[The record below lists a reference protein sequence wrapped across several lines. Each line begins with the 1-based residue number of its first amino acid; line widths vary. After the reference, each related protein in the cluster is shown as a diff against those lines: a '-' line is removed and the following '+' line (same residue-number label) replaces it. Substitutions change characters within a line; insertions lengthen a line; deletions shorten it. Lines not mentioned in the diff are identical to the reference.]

1 MNRNDHKC
9 VHLGDFAPG
18 STEIIQWVIG
28 QVADPHTGREN
39 EMKVK
44 AIKEKQISLKLW
56 GSESV

>member
-1 MNRNDHKC
+1 MCSFRDS
-9 VHLGDFAPG
+9 APG

-28 QVADPHTGREN
+28 QVAHPHTGREN